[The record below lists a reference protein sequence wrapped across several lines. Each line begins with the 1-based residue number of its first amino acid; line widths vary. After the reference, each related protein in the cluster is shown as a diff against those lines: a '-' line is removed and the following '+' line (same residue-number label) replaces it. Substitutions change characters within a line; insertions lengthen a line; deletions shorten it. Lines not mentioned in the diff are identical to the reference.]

1 MTETPETQPTTLVI
15 FGATGDLAHRS
26 LWPAIYNLAAEGL
39 LPEQYRIVGVAF
51 DVDHDTF
58 AAEMA
63 GAVQQYS
70 RSGFD
75 EPTWQ
80 RIVENLRYVRGSFTE
95 HTLYDE
101 LAQTLRSCAEEIGS
115 EEVVF
120 YLAVAPK
127 FVTPISAGLQRVGY
141 GREDPRVRIVCEKP
155 FGHDLPTAL
164 TLNEDLHQYFDE
176 SQIFRMDHYL
186 GKETVQNLMVLR
198 FANGI
203 YEPLWN
209 RNYVESVEISV
220 AEPEGVGS
228 RAGYYDTAGALRD
241 VLQNHMM
248 QLLCYVGMEP
258 PRHFDADSI
267 RAEKTK
273 VLAAARV
280 RDPEH
285 DVVRGQYV
293 PGPAGK
299 GYLEEDNVPSYSK
312 TETYVAVRLEVDN
325 WRWAGTPFYLR
336 TGKRLPAKMAEIVV
350 RFKPAPHLPFASK
363 LDQEVKANQL
373 IITLQPD
380 EGMALTTTAKVP
392 GQEMKLQSV
401 ALDFDYS
408 TSFPTHSP
416 QAYERLIHDVIDG
429 DATLFQHADE
439 VEAAWRIVQ
448 PLLDRWQ
455 ADSFD
460 LRPYPAG
467 SEGPVE
473 AARLRDTGRWRK
485 LIRIKHQ

>member
-1 MTETPETQPTTLVI
+1 MTQDPETKPTTLVI

-26 LWPAIYNLAAEGL
+26 LWPAIYNLAAENL
-39 LPEQYRIVGVAF
+39 LPEQFRIVGVAF
-51 DVDHDTF
+51 DIDRDTF
-58 AAEMA
+58 AGEMA
-63 GAVQQYS
+63 GAVKQYS
-70 RSGFD
+70 RSGF
-75 EPTWQ
+75 EESVWQ
-80 RIVENLRYVRGSFTE
+80 RVVENLRYVRGGFTE
-95 HTLYDE
+95 DATYHE
-101 LAQTLRSCAEEIGS
+101 LAQALKRCAAEMGS

-120 YLAVAPK
+120 YLAVAPN
-127 FVTPISAGLQRVGY
+127 FVAPITAGLQSVGY
-141 GREDPRVRIVCEKP
+141 GKEDKHVRIVCEKP
-155 FGHDLPTAL
+155 FGHDLQTAL
-164 TLNEDLHQYFDE
+164 ELNEDLHRHFAE

-209 RNYVESVEISV
+209 RNYVESVEITV
-220 AEPEGVGS
+220 AEPDGVGS
-228 RAGYYDTAGALRD
+228 RAGYYDPAGALRD

-248 QLLCYVGMEP
+248 QLLSYVAMEP
-258 PRHFDADSI
+258 PRHFDAESI
-267 RAEKTK
+267 RTEKTK
-273 VLAAARV
+273 VLAAALV
-280 RDPEH
+280 RYPER

-293 PGPAGK
+293 AGPTGK
-299 GYLEEDNVPSYSK
+299 GYLEEDDIPSYSK

-350 RFKPAPHLPFASK
+350 CFKPAPHLPFASK

-380 EGMALTTTAKVP
+380 EGMALTTTAKMP

-401 ALDFDYS
+401 ALDFDYA
-408 TSFPTHSP
+408 TSFPTQSP
-416 QAYERLIHDVIDG
+416 QAYERLIRDAINA
-429 DATLFQHADE
+429 DATLFQRADE

-473 AARLRDTGRWRK
+473 AVRLRDTGRWRK
-485 LIRIKHQ
+485 LIRSKQH

>member
-1 MTETPETQPTTLVI
+1 MTENPETKPTTLVI

-26 LWPAIYNLAAEGL
+26 LWPAIYNLAAEDM
-39 LPEQYRIVGVAF
+39 LPEPFRIVAVAF
-51 DVDHDTF
+51 DVDRGTF

-63 GAVQQYS
+63 GAVEQYS
-70 RSGFD
+70 RSGFA
-75 EPTWQ
+75 EPVWQ
-80 RIVENLRYVRGSFTE
+80 RVVESLRYVRGGFTD
-95 HTLYDE
+95 HLMYDE
-101 LAQTLRSCAEEIGS
+101 LGLTLKQCAEEIGS

-127 FVTPISAGLQRVGY
+127 FVTPICAGLARVGF
-141 GREDPRVRIVCEKP
+141 GKEDKHVRIVCEKP
-155 FGHDLPTAL
+155 FGHDLQTAVV
-164 TLNEDLHQYFDE
+164 LNEDLHQYFDE
-176 SQIFRMDHYL
+176 SQVFRMDHYL

-209 RNYVESVEISV
+209 RNYVESVEITV
-220 AEPEGVGS
+220 AEPEGIGS
-228 RAGYYDTAGALRD
+228 RAGYYDPAGALRD

-248 QLLCYVGMEP
+248 QLLSYVAMEP

-267 RAEKTK
+267 RTEKAK

-280 RDPEH
+280 RDPER

-293 PGPAGK
+293 AGPAGK

-325 WRWAGTPFYLR
+325 WRWAGTPFYVR

-416 QAYERLIHDVIDG
+416 QAYERLIHDAISG
-429 DATLFQHADE
+429 DATLFQHAEE

-473 AARLRDTGRWRK
+473 AVRLRDSGRWRK
-485 LIRIKHQ
+485 LIRTKHH

>member
-1 MTETPETQPTTLVI
+1 MTQDPETKPTTLVI

-26 LWPAIYNLAAEGL
+26 LWPAIYNLAAENL
-39 LPEQYRIVGVAF
+39 LPEPFRIVGVAF
-51 DVDHDTF
+51 DIDPDTF
-58 AAEMA
+58 ADEMA
-63 GAVQQYS
+63 GAVKQYS
-70 RSGFD
+70 RSGF
-75 EPTWQ
+75 EESVW
-80 RIVENLRYVRGSFTE
+80 RRVVENLRCVRGAFTE
-95 HTLYDE
+95 DTTYNE
-101 LAQTLRSCAEEIGS
+101 LAQALKRCAAEIDS

-120 YLAVAPK
+120 YLAVAPN
-127 FVTPISAGLQRVGY
+127 FVTPISDGLRRVGY
-141 GREDPRVRIVCEKP
+141 GREDKHVRIVCEKP
-155 FGHDLPTAL
+155 FGRDLHTAL
-164 TLNEDLHQYFDE
+164 ELNEDLHRNFAE

-209 RNYVESVEISV
+209 RNYVESVEITV
-220 AEPEGVGS
+220 AEPDGVGS
-228 RAGYYDTAGALRD
+228 RAGYYDPAGALRD

-248 QLLCYVGMEP
+248 QLLSYVAMEP

-267 RAEKTK
+267 RTEKTK

-280 RDPEH
+280 RDPDR
-285 DVVRGQYV
+285 DVIRGQYV
-293 PGPAGK
+293 AGPAGK
-299 GYLEEDNVPSYSK
+299 GYLEEDNIPSYSK

-408 TSFPTHSP
+408 TSFPTQSP
-416 QAYERLIHDVIDG
+416 QAYERLIRDAINA
-429 DATLFQHADE
+429 DATLFQRADE

-448 PLLDRWQ
+448 PLLDRWH

-473 AARLRDTGRWRK
+473 AVRLRDTGRWRK
-485 LIRIKHQ
+485 LIRTKHH